1 MLLNVKDYHKPRSIE
16 EAFNIW
22 SEHKNEAV
30 LVAGG
35 TNVALMK
42 SQIPKHLI
50 DLKTLGLND
59 VKERGN
65 EIVIGS
71 MISLEDF
78 RKNEIIKKNFGDFFF
93 RSFDDIAS
101 PQLRNMIT
109 VGGSVA
115 AKVGWS
121 DVTTCL
127 LTTESRLMTFGENSY
142 QNINIIEFN
151 RLPRD
156 KKPIITHIILNK
168 EDFVYGFKRFT
179 KSAFDIALVNV
190 GIALKIESDVVK
202 RSRFV
207 IGSRPQLPDRFTE
220 VEEGLENLTYDDNL
234 PTIARNL
241 VFEHFTGANNHL
253 ASVEYRRH
261 LASVLTERILTELGG
276 V

>member
-1 MLLNVKDYHKPRSIE
+1 MLLNVKDYHKPRSIK

-30 LVAGG
+30 LIAGG

-42 SQIPKHLI
+42 SKIPKHLI
-50 DLKTLGLND
+50 DLKPLKLDD
-59 VKERGN
+59 VKEKGN
-65 EIVIGS
+65 EIVVGA

-78 RKNEIIKKNFGDFFF
+78 RKNEIVRQNFGDFFYRAF
-93 RSFDDIAS
+93 EDIAS

-127 LTTESRLMTFGENSY
+127 LTTESRLMTFGENGY

-151 RLPRD
+151 RLPKNR
-156 KKPIITHIILNK
+156 KPIITHIILNK
-168 EDFVYGFKRFT
+168 EEFVYGFKRFT
-179 KSAFDIALVNV
+179 KSAFDISLVNV
-190 GIALKIESDVVK
+190 GIAMKVETNTVK

-207 IGSRPQLPDRFTE
+207 IGSRPHLPERFYD
-220 VEEGLENLTYDDNL
+220 VEEGIENLTYDDNL

-241 VFEHFTGANNHL
+241 VFEHFTGGSNYL

-261 LASVLTERILTELGG
+261 LASVLTERILSEMGG

>member
-1 MLLNVKDYHKPRSIE
+1 MLLNVKAYHKPRSID

-22 SEHKNEAV
+22 SDHKDEAV
-30 LVAGG
+30 LIAGG

-42 SQIPKHLI
+42 SHIPKHLI
-50 DLKTLGLND
+50 DLKSLGLND
-59 VKERGN
+59 VKEKGN
-65 EIVIGS
+65 EIVVGA
-71 MISLEDF
+71 MIDIESF
-78 RKNEIIKKNFGDFFF
+78 RKNQAIRKNFGDFFF
-93 RSFDDIAS
+93 KSFDDIAS

-109 VGGSVA
+109 IGGSIA

-127 LTTESRLMTFGENSY
+127 LATESRLMTFGINGY
-142 QNINIIEFN
+142 QNINITEFN

-156 KKPIITHIILNK
+156 KKPIITHIILSK
-168 EDFVYGFKRFT
+168 EDFIYGFSRFT
-179 KSAFDIALVNV
+179 KSAFDISLVNV
-190 GIALKIESDVVK
+190 GIALKIESDIVK

-207 IGSRPQLPDRFTE
+207 IGSRPQLPDRFLD
-220 VEEGLENLTYDDNL
+220 VEEGIENLKFDDNL

-241 VFEHFTGANNHL
+241 VFEHFTGGSNYL

>member
-22 SEHKNEAV
+22 SEHRNEAV
-30 LVAGG
+30 LIAGG

-50 DLKTLGLND
+50 DLKSLELND
-59 VKERGN
+59 VKEKGN
-65 EIVIGS
+65 EIVVGA
-71 MISLEDF
+71 MISLENF
-78 RKNEIIKKNFGDFFF
+78 RKNEIVRQDFGDFFYK
-93 RSFDDIAS
+93 SFENIAS

-127 LTTESRLMTFGENSY
+127 LTTESRLMTFGENGY

-151 RLPRD
+151 RLP
-156 KKPIITHIILNK
+156 KNEKPIITHIILNK
-168 EDFVYGFKRFT
+168 EDFIYGFKRYT
-179 KSAFDIALVNV
+179 KSAFDISLVNV
-190 GIALKIESDVVK
+190 GIALKIELTTVK

-207 IGSRPQLPDRFTE
+207 IGSRPQLPERFYD
-220 VEEGLENLTYDDNL
+220 VEEGIENLTYDDNL

-241 VFEHFTGANNHL
+241 VFEHFTGGSNYI

-261 LASVLTERILTELGG
+261 LASVLTERILSEMGG